1 MRLRVRLRGRGPLTV
16 RPDLP
21 SVELSRA
28 LSEWLAGPRGR
39 LLRRAAIGLRQR
51 ILDIGCGH
59 GIVTEEL
66 LRRAGGAVVALDR
79 DIAPAR
85 RIAGEGALLVEG
97 DAACLPFAD
106 ASFDLALC
114 QNVLLWVADVEAAV
128 SEMARVLTPGGV
140 AIAVEPDYGGMMEW
154 PPQVALRD
162 VWLRATADAGAE
174 PQIGRRLP
182 GLFERAGFHTWV
194 ELQHLPRMPD
204 AAACDL
210 LLELPLSAAHRER
223 IGDARRALDSA
234 GGGWGAFIHVPYF
247 LVMGTRPE
255 RAAAPHR
262 P

>member
-1 MRLRVRLRGRGPLTV
+1 M

-21 SVELSRA
+21 SPELSRA
-28 LSEWLAGPRGR
+28 LSEWLSGPRGR
-39 LLRRAAIGLRQR
+39 LLRRAAIGLRR
-51 ILDIGCGH
+51 RVLDIGCGH

-79 DIAPAR
+79 DISPAR
-85 RIAGEGALLVEG
+85 HIAGEGALLVEG
-97 DAACLPFAD
+97 DATCLPFAD

-114 QNVLLWVADVEAAV
+114 QNVLLWVADVESAV
-128 SEMARVLTPGGV
+128 REMARVLEPGGV

-154 PPQVALRD
+154 PGQVALRD

-194 ELQHLPRMPD
+194 ELQHLPRVPD

-210 LLELPLSAAHRER
+210 LLELPLSAADRER
-223 IGDARRALDSA
+223 VEDARHALEGA
-234 GGGWGAFIHVPYF
+234 GGGWGAFVHVPYF
-247 LVMGTRPE
+247 LVLGTRPG
-255 RAAAPHR
+255 R